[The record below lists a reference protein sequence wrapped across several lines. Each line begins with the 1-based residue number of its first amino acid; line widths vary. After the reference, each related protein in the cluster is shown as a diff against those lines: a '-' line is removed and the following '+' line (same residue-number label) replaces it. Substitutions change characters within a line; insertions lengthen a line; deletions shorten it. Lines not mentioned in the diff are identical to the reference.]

1 MSIKPLSGVRMLC
14 VEQLMALPFGTQLL
28 ADMGADV
35 LCIESLDYAGDEAI
49 RRLRLAGRP
58 GGQESRDVSA
68 LRHWQTHPTPPWR
81 RFP

>member
-35 LCIESLDYAGDEAI
+35 LCIESLDYAGDEASPGRE
-49 RRLRLAGRP
+49 RRAHRWRAGPAR
-58 GGQESRDVSA
+58 
-68 LRHWQTHPTPPWR
+68 
-81 RFP
+81 

>member
-49 RRLRLAGRP
+49 PWRERTGRHKRRL
-58 GGQESRDVSA
+58 
-68 LRHWQTHPTPPWR
+68 
-81 RFP
+81 